1 MDGRVPD
8 SPVNRFTA
16 ADEDRNALFD
26 VKGIYQRKHTEF
38 EVLNAPKIFRPEV
51 GPYQVSDLNNVF
63 GTDPADDIFEA
74 RGISRDGAVVVVRP
88 DQYVAHVLPLGARE
102 ELTEFFAGIF
112 NDAG

>member
-1 MDGRVPD
+1 M
-8 SPVNRFTA
+8 
-16 ADEDRNALFD
+16 
-26 VKGIYQRKHTEF
+26 
-38 EVLNAPKIFRPEV
+38 
-51 GPYQVSDLNNVF
+51 SDLNNVF